1 MLYIVGGSSRSGKST
16 LAERMRLR
24 HGVPWFALN
33 ALMLGLHL
41 GAPAYGVN
49 PNEDDIETADR
60 MWPIVK
66 GAFEHLIF
74 DGRDYLVEGV
84 NLRPQ
89 TVATFIKETDEPVR
103 SCFLGYPEAAIET
116 KARHVAQYA
125 GAPNDCLHQTGPVN
139 VRRYLK
145 ASRSLS
151 RVLRDDCAALGLPF
165 FDTGADFHAALAA
178 AEGALIGSDEYP
190 FEPPR

>member
-33 ALMLGLHL
+33 ALKMGLHL

-74 DGRDYLVEGV
+74 DGRDY
-84 NLRPQ
+84 
-89 TVATFIKETDEPVR
+89 
-103 SCFLGYPEAAIET
+103 
-116 KARHVAQYA
+116 
-125 GAPNDCLHQTGPVN
+125 
-139 VRRYLK
+139 
-145 ASRSLS
+145 
-151 RVLRDDCAALGLPF
+151 RV
-165 FDTGADFHAALAA
+165 
-178 AEGALIGSDEYP
+178 
-190 FEPPR
+190 